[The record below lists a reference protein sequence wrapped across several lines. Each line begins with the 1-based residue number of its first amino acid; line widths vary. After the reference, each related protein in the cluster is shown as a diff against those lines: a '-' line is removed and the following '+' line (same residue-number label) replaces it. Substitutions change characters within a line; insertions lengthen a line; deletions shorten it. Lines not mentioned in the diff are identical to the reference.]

1 MPLKESRARAK
12 VDEEADRQVSEKL
25 LTEEKKSV
33 GSKKTLDLTIKI
45 LKPKLIFYET
55 ELRSELNL

>member
-33 GSKKTLDLTIKI
+33 GSKKKI
-45 LKPKLIFYET
+45 GP
-55 ELRSELNL
+55 RD